1 MFQVTALLN
10 CERREK
16 KERERNKK
24 GRQKDGKERNFFF
37 LFSLT
42 FRPLKSSLP

>member
-16 KERERNKK
+16 KERERETKRADRK
-24 GRQKDGKERNFFF
+24 TERRETSFF
-37 LFSLT
+37 
-42 FRPLKSSLP
+42 SSP